1 MTKASSPIFGKTIV
15 LGVTGG
21 IAAYKAADLAS
32 KLTAAGAKVYT
43 VMTENACKLILPK
56 TFEALTAQPV
66 FTTMWTEPQD
76 FKIKHVDLAITA
88 DIVVVAP
95 ATADVIAKFASGICD
110 DMLTTT
116 LCAAWK
122 KPILVAPAMNDNM
135 WTNPIVQKN
144 VKALADMG
152 CKFIGPETGRLACG
166 TEGAI
171 GRMSEPADI
180 FKRLEDMAADLKTE
194 N

>member
-1 MTKASSPIFGKTIV
+1 MTNGSSPISGKNIV
-15 LGVTGG
+15 LGVSGG

-32 KLTAAGAKVYT
+32 KLTAAGVKVYT
-43 VMTENACKLILPK
+43 VMTANACKLILPK
-56 TFEALTAQPV
+56 TFEALTGLPV

-76 FKIKHVDLAITA
+76 FKIKHVDLAVTA
-88 DIVVVAP
+88 DMA
-95 ATADVIAKFASGICD
+95 VIAPPPADIIAKLAVGICD

-116 LCAAWK
+116 LCAAWR
-122 KPILVAPAMNDNM
+122 KPTLIAPAMNDNM
-135 WTNPIVQKN
+135 WSNPIVQRN

-152 CKFIGPETGRLACG
+152 YKFIGPEVGRLACG

-180 FKRLEDMAADLKTE
+180 FARIEQIASKG
-194 N
+194 

>member
-1 MTKASSPIFGKTIV
+1 MTKASSPISGKTIV

-56 TFEALTAQPV
+56 TFEALTGLPV

-76 FKIKHVDLAITA
+76 FKIRHVDLAVSA

-95 ATADVIAKFASGICD
+95 ATADVIAKLASGICD
-110 DMLTTT
+110 DVLTTT

-122 KPILVAPAMNDNM
+122 KPTLIAPAMNDNM
-135 WTNPIVQKN
+135 WTNPIVKKN
-144 VKALADMG
+144 VKILAEMG
-152 CKFIGPETGRLACG
+152 YQFIGPEKGRLACG
-166 TEGAI
+166 TEGVV

-180 FKRLEDMAADLKTE
+180 FARIEQIFKSV
-194 N
+194 